1 MGWNRILS
9 LAAVA
14 LASAGCVNM
23 NNPTRLVPGASADE
37 IRQWLGEPSG
47 RYPLAGGA
55 QRLEYARGPFGK
67 QTWMLDVDAG
77 GRLTSATQV
86 LTETQFNAIRAG
98 ATADEVLR
106 TIGRPSNVGYVG
118 WHKTQ
123 TVWSYRYASPF
134 CQWFQVGLSEAGVVE
149 DTGYGPDPICDDVD
163 KPLHGIFRR

>member
-1 MGWNRILS
+1 MDWKQVLTLGVAG
-9 LAAVA
+9 LAC
-14 LASAGCVNM
+14 AGCVNM
-23 NNPTRLVPGASADE
+23 SNPTRLAPGASADE
-37 IRQWLGEPSG
+37 IRQLLGEPTG
-47 RYPLAGGA
+47 RYPLPAGA
-55 QRLEYARGPFGK
+55 QRLEYARGPFGR
-67 QTWMLDVDAG
+67 QTWMIDVDG
-77 GRLTSATQV
+77 QGRLTSATQV
-86 LTETQFNAIRAG
+86 LTERQFNTIRAG
-98 ATADEVLR
+98 ASADEVLR

>member
-1 MGWNRILS
+1 MDWTRFVLPP
-9 LAAVA
+9 VA
-14 LASAGCVNM
+14 GVARAGCDNM
-23 NNPTRLVPGASADE
+23 SDPTRLAPGTSADE
-37 IRQWLGEPSG
+37 VQRLLGAPTG
-47 RYPLAGGA
+47 RYALAGGA

-67 QTWMLDVDAG
+67 QTWMLDVDAE
-77 GRLTSATQV
+77 GRLTSTTQV
-86 LTETQFNAIRAG
+86 LTEKQFNAIRAG

-123 TVWSYRYASPF
+123 TVWSYRYESPF

>member
-67 QTWMLDVDAG
+67 QTWMLDVDAE

-86 LTETQFNAIRAG
+86 LTEKQFNAIRAG

>member
-1 MGWNRILS
+1 MGWSRILS
-9 LAAVA
+9 LAAAAVV
-14 LASAGCVNM
+14 LAGCVNM
-23 NNPTRLVPGASADE
+23 SNPTRLAPGASADE
-37 IRQWLGEPSG
+37 IRQSLGEPTG

-55 QRLEYARGPFGK
+55 QRLARPCGPFGK
-67 QTWMLDVDAG
+67 QTWMLDVDAE

>member
-67 QTWMLDVDAG
+67 QTWMLDVDAE

-86 LTETQFNAIRAG
+86 LIETQVNAIRAG

>member
-1 MGWNRILS
+1 MAEPFKNLINAEVVRLMRRHLQRAWAGFDGARFEALGGHGLESLELKARARHLCVALEATLPADFEAAAAVIEAS
-9 LAAVA
+9 LAPA
-14 LASAGCVNM
+14 
-23 NNPTRLVPGASADE
+23 PG
-37 IRQWLGEPSG
+37 
-47 RYPLAGGA
+47 
-55 QRLEYARGPFGK
+55 
-67 QTWMLDVDAG
+67 
-77 GRLTSATQV
+77 
-86 LTETQFNAIRAG
+86 
-98 ATADEVLR
+98 DEVLR